1 MNNDWVEAEEEMSSE
16 FWYDRPKEVRDKI
29 SASKL
34 GNRNRWD
41 YTLDKLYEE
50 AKKIV
55 STGVSVVCAC
65 EAVGITRDQYYRR
78 RRIEMNGKDRT

>member
-1 MNNDWVEAEEEMSSE
+1 MTDD

-29 SASKL
+29 GQSMTGTK
-34 GNRNRWD
+34 NNWKPE
-41 YTLDKLYEE
+41 LDKLYEE

-55 STGVSVVCAC
+55 ATGVNVVCAC

-78 RRIEMNGKDRT
+78 RRIEMNGRC